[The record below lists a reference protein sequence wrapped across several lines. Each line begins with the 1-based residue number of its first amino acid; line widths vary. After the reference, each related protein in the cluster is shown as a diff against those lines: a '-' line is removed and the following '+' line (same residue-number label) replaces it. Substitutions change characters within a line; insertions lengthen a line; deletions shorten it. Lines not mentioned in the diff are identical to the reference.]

1 MATVEE
7 DCWHGKVSSRE
18 AERRL
23 VAVNKTNAYLFRES
37 DIKRNKFILSYIS
50 DKTRGL
56 FKHLIVPAPSVAA
69 ITSQLWIVVVA
80 LVKEIVPVAFGLR
93 VHCREYRN
101 LVVVFRCQVDTL
113 VEAIVAAVEPDDWT
127 TICSRRNQQRLT
139 IAVHLPDRAL
149 LG

>member
-56 FKHLIVPAPSVAA
+56 FKHLIVPAPSKKGFSSVCDAFSVMDKMVVSNA
-69 ITSQLWIVVVA
+69 DNAEEAVVA
-80 LVKEIVPVAFGLR
+80 
-93 VHCREYRN
+93 
-101 LVVVFRCQVDTL
+101 VVEENETKTIETVEQVL
-113 VEAIVAAVEPDDWT
+113 H
-127 TICSRRNQQRLT
+127 SK
-139 IAVHLPDRAL
+139 
-149 LG
+149 